1 MTESKAG
8 YNFQFAIKESLS
20 IDIALFLTIH
30 NQNKTLNWLFIYCF
44 RACLPL
50 IIWDTSSCFRV
61 NT

>member
-30 NQNKTLNWLFIYCF
+30 NQNKTLN
-44 RACLPL
+44 
-50 IIWDTSSCFRV
+50 
-61 NT
+61 